1 MTNRSVVVNVNL
13 KFKISSKTV
22 DATKIIKK
30 LYNIL
35 SNVNVAGI
43 TIVIEDPI
51 KDDTSDCTTAAV
63 VDCSSCPSVTT
74 VQATTQV

>member
-1 MTNRSVVVNVNL
+1 MTNGSVVVNIDL
-13 KFKISSKTV
+13 KFKVRSKTV

-35 SNVNVAGI
+35 SNVKVAGI

-51 KDDTSDCTTAAV
+51 KDDTSECTTAAT

-74 VQATTQV
+74 AQANTQV